1 MDSPSDIFQSR
12 LYRLNR
18 VLLSLLGQWP
28 FQQDRH
34 RRVIF
39 VTMSVLGIT
48 QAITQVFALVT
59 LRHDLI
65 ATLECIP
72 PLIVDIVC
80 IVKMI
85 NLICN
90 MRKIKI
96 LLISIQRDW
105 QSWTIQ
111 SEFEILYKFAETG
124 RSITIGYASGMYAF
138 GSLFPL
144 MAIIPKIIDKN
155 VVSNY
160 STRPVGFP
168 YHVEYFVNL
177 DKYYYPV
184 LIHNYL
190 ATAIRL
196 TIIVASDSYVAILV
210 QHCCA
215 LFSIVRYRLEHIRD
229 SIEQDK
235 ELAMLEEDD
244 KIYKNFAYCI
254 RKHEDALQFANL
266 LETAYSKVFFIEVG
280 LIIGVMS
287 LSALQATIDS
297 LTPELV
303 LRHGG
308 YITAQLLHLYIACWL
323 GQQVID
329 HSSRVYTSIYR
340 GEWYE
345 SSPKSRK
352 LLNVMMLR
360 STLPCT
366 LTVGKI
372 MVLSLPSFSAIVRA
386 SASYF
391 TVFRSVQ

>member
-39 VTMSVLGIT
+39 VTISVLGIT

-72 PLIVDIVC
+72 PLMVDIAC

-90 MRKIKI
+90 IRKIKI

-215 LFSIVRYRLEHIRD
+215 LFSIVRYRLEHIRE

-244 KIYKNFAYCI
+244 KIYNNFAYCI
-254 RKHEDALQFANL
+254 RKHENALQFANL

-280 LIIGVMS
+280 LIIGAMS

-297 LTPELV
+297 FTPELA